1 MGQKSIPRVQ
11 GVPGWVRVYH
21 RVSLV
26 LLADMTTYIVVH
38 LHYYITSEA
47 GLISLLLPR
56 QELGQSS
63 VMNNQF
69 QASLGHP
76 L

>member
-1 MGQKSIPRVQ
+1 MGQKSIPRFQ
-11 GVPGWVRVYH
+11 GVPGWVRFYH
-21 RVSLV
+21 MVSLV
-26 LLADMTTYIVVH
+26 LLADMTTHIVVH
-38 LHYYITSEA
+38 LHYYITSEV

-63 VMNNQF
+63 VINNPF
-69 QASLGHP
+69 QASLGCP